1 MADNETLA
9 SPQADEAPTTAS
21 TPAPAATNTPEPQAG
36 EGKETTI
43 SLEEARKL
51 RSEAANLRKRLKGYE
66 DAEQAARDAQLSEVE
81 RSQKQLAD
89 LQAKYDAYSKTTQE
103 RIVRYEVERA
113 AAKLNIID
121 PEAAATLLNRAELE
135 FDDDGTPTNATK
147 LLERLIKNKPYLA
160 PPAQAPAPASPAQ
173 TAEPA
178 KPAAPAIPAM
188 NPGRATIQ
196 TPGTASP
203 GRIPRLEDVFTRP

>member
-81 RSQKQLAD
+81 LSKKQLAD
-89 LQAKYDAYSKTTQE
+89 LQTKYDAYIKTTQE
-103 RIVRYEVERA
+103 RIVRYAVERA

-135 FDDDGTPTNATK
+135 FDNDGTPTNATK

-160 PPAQAPAPASPAQ
+160 PPAQTPASPAQ
-173 TAEPA
+173 TAEPT

-188 NPGRATIQ
+188 NPGRTTIQ
-196 TPGTASP
+196 APTTPASP
-203 GRIPRLEDVFTRP
+203 GRIPRLNDVYRRP